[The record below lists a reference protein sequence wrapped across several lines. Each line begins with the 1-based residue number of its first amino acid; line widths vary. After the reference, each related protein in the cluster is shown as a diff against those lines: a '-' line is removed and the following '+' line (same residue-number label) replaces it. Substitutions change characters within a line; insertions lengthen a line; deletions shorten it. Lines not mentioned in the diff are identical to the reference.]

1 MHTLTGSRS
10 FTVKCKN
17 LFTVCEIQCLRILKK
32 LKWEYFCST
41 TNTTKSGNIMVKFDG
56 GQTVDKKLK
65 VPVDLSNSNL
75 KSVLEVPLLT
85 SLLCNFLSITDRSKL
100 FQAYPL
106 DSIFRETVSK
116 HLIVSLPAFSGQEF
130 QIATRA
136 IQLYGPPK
144 VSFHPS
150 LTPVQLPVVNNILKY
165 YADRV
170 PNLGEDRNE
179 IRSTRLKKLDLTG
192 VLINT
197 TTAKILQER
206 FIIKELLLGE
216 TKPNFDKAFKMQK
229 LIDLTVINNN
239 NFLAYSLL
247 DQAFE
252 SLETLTIINCKRIL
266 LDSVREVLINKKNF
280 IKFTKIV
287 LRDCVTAEG
296 DMYLLNFL
304 ETVFSELH
312 NVSHFIFKFT
322 VPPVNRTTEFFDLQ
336 LQSNSQISVLDLS
349 NNTWLYKKIS
359 TVLLHTPC
367 LKYLDLSGIVIE
379 ENLDFE
385 PLNSLEVLKID
396 YFLNCTQSLKT
407 ICPQKFKQLIVA
419 NKLGKNNRKFKAIR
433 LDELERLIVVGER
446 KTLEFNS
453 CLIREPDWL
462 RRMKNNGK
470 VEIVQADKLCKT

>member
-1 MHTLTGSRS
+1 M
-10 FTVKCKN
+10 
-17 LFTVCEIQCLRILKK
+17 
-32 LKWEYFCST
+32 
-41 TNTTKSGNIMVKFDG
+41 
-56 GQTVDKKLK
+56 
-65 VPVDLSNSNL
+65 
-75 KSVLEVPLLT
+75 
-85 SLLCNFLSITDRSKL
+85 
-100 FQAYPL
+100 
-106 DSIFRETVSK
+106 
-116 HLIVSLPAFSGQEF
+116 
-130 QIATRA
+130 
-136 IQLYGPPK
+136 
-144 VSFHPS
+144 
-150 LTPVQLPVVNNILKY
+150 
-165 YADRV
+165 
-170 PNLGEDRNE
+170 
-179 IRSTRLKKLDLTG
+179 
-192 VLINT
+192 
-197 TTAKILQER
+197 
-206 FIIKELLLGE
+206 LLGE

-280 IKFTKIV
+280 IMFTKIV

-312 NVSHFIFKFT
+312 DVSHFIFKFT

-349 NNTWLYKKIS
+349 NNTRLYKKIS
-359 TVLLHTPC
+359 KVLLHTPC

-419 NKLGKNNRKFKAIR
+419 NKLGKDNRKFKAIR

-446 KTLEFNS
+446 KMLEFNS

-470 VEIVQADKLCKT
+470 VEIVQADKLYKIST